1 MERAK
6 QIAAMMCALLI
17 ALALTACGGN
27 PAPEEYDL
35 SAAGVKLD
43 SFTKVVGERGYT
55 GMTTT
60 GDAGSTSAITVNY
73 SGVTNPIED
82 LSAYADYLRGRGFID
97 YFGLEGTQ
105 MCVAQRSGDGA
116 VLVSGRMS
124 GDQLELRVTWQPQ
137 LELVFGE
144 TQYVSGSSLA
154 ILPGNELVVFN
165 YPVLSDGIASQET
178 VNQQIL
184 DGVNQMMQYAAETAG
199 GAVYKLMGTS
209 EVTSALASNVT
220 IELKGELTVGD
231 TTTELSSTVQ
241 ISDLMGEPA
250 AVYSEVAAQ

>member
-1 MERAK
+1 M
-6 QIAAMMCALLI
+6 
-17 ALALTACGGN
+17 
-27 PAPEEYDL
+27 
-35 SAAGVKLD
+35 
-43 SFTKVVGERGYT
+43 
-55 GMTTT
+55 
-60 GDAGSTSAITVNY
+60 
-73 SGVTNPIED
+73 
-82 LSAYADYLRGRGFID
+82 
-97 YFGLEGTQ
+97 
-105 MCVAQRSGDGA
+105 
-116 VLVSGRMS
+116 
-124 GDQLELRVTWQPQ
+124 
-137 LELVFGE
+137 FGE

-250 AVYSEVAAQ
+250 AVYSEIAAR